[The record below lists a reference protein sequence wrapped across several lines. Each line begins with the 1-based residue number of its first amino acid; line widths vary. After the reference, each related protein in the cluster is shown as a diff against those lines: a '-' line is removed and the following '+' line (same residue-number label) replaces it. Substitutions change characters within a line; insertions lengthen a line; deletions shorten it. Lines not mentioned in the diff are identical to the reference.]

1 MLQQIVGHSRGR
13 GTTVGYIDKYSV
25 KKLYEEVISKLDF
38 EIDLSH
44 LKKSKFVS
52 G

>member
-1 MLQQIVGHSRGR
+1 MVWVAPRVETFYETQFS
-13 GTTVGYIDKYSV
+13 
-25 KKLYEEVISKLDF
+25 KKFPHQHEEVISKLDF